1 MRDGSRANENRPPGR
16 YSKLFDLRG
25 GFPVKALFSGV
36 GTALITP
43 FAADDSI
50 DFDTFGRLIDRQIE
64 AGIPALIVCGTT
76 GEPATMTEAEQDE
89 AIGFTVRRAAGRA
102 VVIAGVGGN
111 DTKRVC
117 RRSQTARSLGA
128 DAILAVT
135 PYYNKTTQ
143 AGLIEHFTRVADAAE
158 LPVVLYNVPSRTGLN
173 LAPETAMRLSG
184 HPLIRALK
192 EANADLRQM
201 TEDARLLTGKMAVYC
216 GNDEHAF
223 TALALGADGVI
234 SVASNLVPRAVMA
247 VVDRFRGG
255 DIEGSRIKQLQLNPL
270 IDALFLEVSPIPI
283 KEALCVIGYGNGKT
297 RPPLVPMSAA
307 NREKLLAEMTHWFP
321 DVLKAAESASAGARA

>member
-1 MRDGSRANENRPPGR
+1 
-16 YSKLFDLRG
+16 
-25 GFPVKALFSGV
+25 VKALFSGV
-36 GTALITP
+36 GTALVTP

-50 DFDTFGRLIDRQIE
+50 DFETFGRLIDRQIA

-89 AIGFTVRRAAGRA
+89 AIGFTVKRAAGRA
-102 VVIAGVGGN
+102 LVIAGVGGN

-117 RRSQTARSLGA
+117 RRSQNARSLGA

-173 LAPETAMRLSG
+173 LLPETAMRLSG

-201 TEDARLLTGKMAVYC
+201 NEDARLLTGRMAVYS

-223 TALALGADGVI
+223 TAMALGANGVI
-234 SVASNLVPRAVMA
+234 SVASNLVPEAVKGI
-247 VVDRFRGG
+247 VDSFLKG
-255 DIEGSRIKQLQLNPL
+255 DIEGSRSRQLLLNPL
-270 IDALFLEVSPIPI
+270 IDALFLEVSPIPV
-283 KEALCVIGYGNGKT
+283 KEALAAIGFGNGKT
-297 RPPLVPMSAA
+297 RPPLVPMDAA
-307 NREKLLAEMTHWFP
+307 NSKKLLAELIHWFP
-321 DVLKAAESASAGARA
+321 DAQRAANPALAGG

>member
-1 MRDGSRANENRPPGR
+1 M
-16 YSKLFDLRG
+16 
-25 GFPVKALFSGV
+25 KALFSGV
-36 GTALITP
+36 GTALVTP

-50 DFDTFGRLIDRQIE
+50 DFETFGHLIDRQI
-64 AGIPALIVCGTT
+64 AAKIPALVVLGTT
-76 GEPATMTEAEQDE
+76 GEPATMTEAEQE
-89 AIGFTVRRAAGRA
+89 QAIGFAVQRAAGRA

-111 DTKRVC
+111 DTKKVC
-117 RRSQTARSLGA
+117 RRASSARGLGA

-173 LAPETAMRLSG
+173 LLPETAMRLSG

-201 TEDARLLTGKMAVYC
+201 TEDARLLTGRMTVYC

-234 SVASNLVPRAVMA
+234 SVASNLVPEAVLGIT
-247 VVDRFRGG
+247 DSFRKG
-255 DIEGSRIKQLQLNPL
+255 DIEGSRARQLALNPL

-283 KEALCVIGYGNGKT
+283 KEALAAVGYGNGKT
-297 RPPLVPMSAA
+297 RPPLVPMGAA
-307 NREKLLAEMTHWFP
+307 NRDRLLAEIPLWFP
-321 DVLKAAESASAGARA
+321 DVPRAAQATPAGGLA

>member
-1 MRDGSRANENRPPGR
+1 M
-16 YSKLFDLRG
+16 
-25 GFPVKALFSGV
+25 KALFSGV

-43 FAADDSI
+43 FSADDSI
-50 DFDTFGRLIDRQIE
+50 DFETFGRLIDRQIA

-89 AIGFTVRRAAGRA
+89 AISFTVKRAAGK
-102 VVIAGVGGN
+102 VLVIAGVGGN

-117 RRSQTARSLGA
+117 RRSQNARQLGA

-173 LAPETAMRLSG
+173 LLPETAMRLSG

-192 EANADLRQM
+192 EANPDLRQM

-223 TALALGADGVI
+223 TAMALGADGVI
-234 SVASNLVPRAVMA
+234 SVASNLVPDAVIA
-247 VVDRFRGG
+247 VVDSFLKG
-255 DIEGSRIKQLQLNPL
+255 DIEGSRTRQLLLNPL
-270 IDALFLEVSPIPI
+270 IDALFLEVSPIPV
-283 KEALCVIGYGNGKT
+283 KEALAAIGFGNGKT
-297 RPPLVPMSAA
+297 RPPLVPLGAA
-307 NREKLLAEMTHWFP
+307 SREKLFSELSHWFP
-321 DVLKAAESASAGARA
+321 DVQCVIDPALPGR

>member
-1 MRDGSRANENRPPGR
+1 M
-16 YSKLFDLRG
+16 
-25 GFPVKALFSGV
+25 KALFSGV
-36 GTALITP
+36 GTALVTP

-50 DFDTFGRLIDRQIE
+50 DFETFGRLIDRQI
-64 AGIPALIVCGTT
+64 ASDIPALIVCGTT
-76 GEPATMTEAEQDE
+76 GEPATMTEAEQDQ
-89 AIGFTVRRAAGRA
+89 AIGFTVERVAGRA
-102 VVIAGVGGN
+102 LVIAGVGGN

-117 RRSQTARSLGA
+117 RRSQNARQLGA

-173 LAPETAMRLSG
+173 LSPETAMRLSG

-192 EANADLRQM
+192 EANPDLRQM

-223 TALALGADGVI
+223 TAMALGANGVI
-234 SVASNLVPRAVMA
+234 SVASNLVPDAVMA
-247 VVDRFRGG
+247 VVDSFLRG
-255 DIEGSRIKQLQLNPL
+255 DIEGSRKRQLLLSPL
-270 IDALFLEVSPIPI
+270 IDALFLEVSPIPV
-283 KEALCVIGYGNGKT
+283 KEALAAIGFGNGKT
-297 RPPLVPMSAA
+297 RPPLVAMGAA
-307 NREKLLAEMTHWFP
+307 NQEKLIAELIHWFP
-321 DVLKAAESASAGARA
+321 DVQRAAAAAPTGG